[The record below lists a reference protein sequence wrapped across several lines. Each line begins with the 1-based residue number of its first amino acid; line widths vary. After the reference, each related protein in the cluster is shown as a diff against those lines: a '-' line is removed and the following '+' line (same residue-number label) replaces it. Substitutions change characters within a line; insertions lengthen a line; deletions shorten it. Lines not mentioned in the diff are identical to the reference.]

1 MGKIQK
7 IQFEKTI
14 IYSDLD
20 GTLLDEDTYSFSGA
34 IPALEIISDNSIP
47 LVFCSSKTRSEME
60 LWRTRLKNDHPFIS
74 ENGGGIFIPNG
85 YFPFYTDPES
95 VKFGSYQLIRLGSD
109 YDFIRREFVSLR
121 KKYGADVRG
130 FGDMEVAE
138 IADLTGLDEENARY
152 AKIRDFDEPFIFNGS
167 PDNEFLAAIESA
179 GLNWTIG
186 KLYHILGRHDKGYAI
201 NILEKLFKKK
211 YGELYTLG
219 LGDSINDK
227 AILKNV
233 AYPVLIRRK
242 NGAAVDLG
250 DLAAITSKNSGPEGW
265 NEVMMDFLY
274 SGLPRENPYFPLLKK
289 IYRAAISA
297 VDPYKIVMRSIRVE
311 NEILR
316 IEKFQYNLKKFKKI
330 IVIGAGKGAGR
341 MALAVENILPN
352 FISDGLVVVPKGSR
366 ENLTIIRNLEASHPV
381 PDAASEQA
389 AETILNMVKSA
400 GADTLVIC
408 LLSGGASSL
417 LAAPAAGLSLQNKQQ
432 TTQMLFH
439 AGASIEELNTVRKH
453 LSAIKGGNL
462 LKAAYPARVSTIII
476 SDVIGNRSD
485 IIASG
490 PTSADLSTFADA
502 LSVFEKYDLSDKI
515 PAEVLNYLEMGNAGF
530 NPETIKEDDLCI
542 KNSDILI
549 AGSIKDALAG
559 AKNESI
565 AAGIDTEIFSD
576 CIQGESREAGK
587 LLAEIAANA
596 IENMKKN
603 QKLCVLSGGETTV
616 TVKGKGRG
624 GRNQELALAF
634 ANEIKSRKNIS
645 LLSAGTD
652 GIDGLTNAAGA
663 LVDGTTVPLADHSGL
678 HADSCLDD
686 NNSWEFFN
694 ELDSRT
700 GSSYHFKPGQTGTNV
715 MDIQIMLLES

>member
-1 MGKIQK
+1 
-7 IQFEKTI
+7 
-14 IYSDLD
+14 
-20 GTLLDEDTYSFSGA
+20 
-34 IPALEIISDNSIP
+34 
-47 LVFCSSKTRSEME
+47 
-60 LWRTRLKNDHPFIS
+60 
-74 ENGGGIFIPNG
+74 
-85 YFPFYTDPES
+85 
-95 VKFGSYQLIRLGSD
+95 
-109 YDFIRREFVSLR
+109 
-121 KKYGADVRG
+121 
-130 FGDMEVAE
+130 
-138 IADLTGLDEENARY
+138 
-152 AKIRDFDEPFIFNGS
+152 
-167 PDNEFLAAIESA
+167 
-179 GLNWTIG
+179 
-186 KLYHILGRHDKGYAI
+186 
-201 NILEKLFKKK
+201 
-211 YGELYTLG
+211 
-219 LGDSINDK
+219 
-227 AILKNV
+227 
-233 AYPVLIRRK
+233 
-242 NGAAVDLG
+242 
-250 DLAAITSKNSGPEGW
+250 
-265 NEVMMDFLY
+265 
-274 SGLPRENPYFPLLKK
+274 
-289 IYRAAISA
+289 
-297 VDPYKIVMRSIRVE
+297 VE